1 VIHMKYSLGERA
13 YKHISNFI
21 FVNSSVHLAVLIL
34 LCSGRSRNRN
44 AYEVSPLQSPRST
57 QECYG
62 QPQNYEPYSSNEVSK
77 IY

>member
-1 VIHMKYSLGERA
+1 MKYSLEERT
-13 YKHISNFI
+13 YKYISNFL
-21 FVNSSVHLAVLIL
+21 FVNSSAHLAVLIL
-34 LCSGRSRNRN
+34 LCCGRCRNRN

-62 QPQNYEPYSSNEVSK
+62 EPQNYEPYSSNEVSK